1 MLNEDR
7 VILMTHMASYECGE
21 GKKNVKIGNYF
32 RSDYIAIQVLKALL
46 CGTIAY
52 GIVFALYIFYDLEG
66 FMQDIYK
73 IDLLGFAK
81 NVLTWYAIS
90 VLGYGALIYAVC
102 TIRYARAKK
111 SLKRYY
117 QNLNKLNSL
126 YHEEV

>member
-1 MLNEDR
+1 
-7 VILMTHMASYECGE
+7 
-21 GKKNVKIGNYF
+21 
-32 RSDYIAIQVLKALL
+32 
-46 CGTIAY
+46 
-52 GIVFALYIFYDLEG
+52 
-66 FMQDIYK
+66 MQDIYK

-117 QNLNKLNSL
+117 QNLKKLNSL